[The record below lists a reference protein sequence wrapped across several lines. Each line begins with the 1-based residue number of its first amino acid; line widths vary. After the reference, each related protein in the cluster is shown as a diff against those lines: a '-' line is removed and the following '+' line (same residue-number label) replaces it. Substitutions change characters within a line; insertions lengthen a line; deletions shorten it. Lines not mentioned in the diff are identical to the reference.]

1 MPFGHKRARWVEAL
15 IRELTKAYSQAGLD
29 CGTGLLPPAADA
41 DVDWAA
47 GEIGQPVHDDLRAV
61 WRVHGGQPYFG
72 VGVSGL
78 FGRHRLL
85 SPGEAV
91 AEYQLIWECEFETPP
106 PGAAPRLCHR
116 PVLELVP
123 FASWDANT
131 LCVHAASGEVWEL
144 DRGLMIRR
152 RPGIDAVL
160 SEILAAV
167 RTGAAEPGLSAS
179 LGWGVAEPGAAPDP
193 ARDNGSRT
201 S

>member
-1 MPFGHKRARWVEAL
+1 VEAL
-15 IRELTKAYSQAGLD
+15 IRELTLAYTQAGLD

-41 DVDWAA
+41 DIDRVA

-85 SPGEAV
+85 SPAEAV

-106 PGAAPRLCHR
+106 RGAAPRLCGR

-123 FASWDANT
+123 FASWDAYT
-131 LCVHAASGEVWEL
+131 LCAHAATGEVWEL
-144 DRGLMIRR
+144 DRGLMIRH
-152 RPGIDAVL
+152 RPSIEVVL
-160 SEILAAV
+160 NEILAAV
-167 RTGAAEPGLSAS
+167 RAGVEEPGL
-179 LGWGVAEPGAAPDP
+179 
-193 ARDNGSRT
+193 
-201 S
+201 